1 MAGVNFLLRDY
12 QSSDFDTLWSIDQ
25 ECFAPGIAYSQ
36 REMGHYIRQPGSFTL
51 VAEASPT
58 RTKQASGSGADGPAS
73 RILGFLV
80 MQTRRDVG
88 HLITIDVRP
97 ETQRS
102 GIGSKLL
109 RAAEERLLTL
119 SCRRLYLETAVDNLP
134 AIAFYQ
140 RHQYFV
146 VRTVPGYYFNGVD
159 ALILEKDLLSVR
171 HAS

>member
-1 MAGVNFLLRDY
+1 MAGVNFLLRDFRRG
-12 QSSDFDTLWSIDQ
+12 DFEILWSIDQ
-25 ECFAPGIAYSQ
+25 KCFAPGIAYSQ
-36 REMGHYIRQPGSFTL
+36 RELGHYIRQAGSFTL
-51 VAEASPT
+51 VAEASPE
-58 RTKQASGSGADGPAS
+58 RGQPRGGSGTNGLGS

-88 HLITIDVRP
+88 HLITIDVLP
-97 ETQRS
+97 EAQRS
-102 GIGSKLL
+102 GVGSKLL
-109 RAAEERLLTL
+109 RAAEERLLKL